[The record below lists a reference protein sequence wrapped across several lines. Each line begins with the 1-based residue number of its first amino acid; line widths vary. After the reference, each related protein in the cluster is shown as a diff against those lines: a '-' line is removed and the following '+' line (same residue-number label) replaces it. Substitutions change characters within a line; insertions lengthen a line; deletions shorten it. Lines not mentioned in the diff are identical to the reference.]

1 MKIRNVVIPSFVIPS
16 AAGLG
21 CALALWSA
29 ADTRLI
35 CSFENAAELQNVK
48 TTNARI
54 TRIQQH
60 ATDGRYAAQVDF
72 EAADPAKIEITPA
85 PDFRPFASMALDV
98 ANPSQQPLSFAMEV
112 EDAGGAKTAAHT
124 ALPLAAGDS
133 ASFAL
138 TLNSPPPLQMGM
150 RGEPSLPGFRL
161 LAEDHHPVDTAHIAV
176 IRIHLYQPGINKS
189 GNARS
194 MILDNIRLMPGL
206 SYDKIVDAFGQSARD
221 EWPGKLTR
229 ASQFQSRR
237 SEEETELKLRPTLAD
252 RDEYGAWSSGPKL
265 EATGF
270 FRAAKYQ
277 GKWWLVAPNGRLFF
291 STGLDCVTAGEGGTI
306 VEGRENMFQWLPSAD
321 DPLAA
326 FYSTSSTTTPVGLR
340 DIKFYS
346 GKEFNFYAANL
357 QRKYG
362 DDWKQKWQQSAL
374 ARLCAWGV
382 NTIAN
387 WSDPAFYGNGRVAYT
402 VTLGIRGGVG
412 EVSSGSD
419 YWGRMRDVFDPRFA
433 QAVDDS
439 VKAMAQARRD
449 DPWCVGYFVDNELA
463 WGNMRSDRGRYG
475 LALGAL
481 SQGADV
487 AAKRAFVEQAKARY
501 SSIEGLNEAWGS
513 HLASWE
519 DFLAKP
525 YQPEGEWKPALK
537 EDLARFMT
545 EFATRYFRTI
555 RDALKKYDPHHL
567 YLGSRFSGYTRE
579 EVLVAAEYTDV
590 ISFNIYRARVNPADW
605 TVLDGID
612 KPVVIGEFHMGALDR
627 GMYHP
632 GLVSTPN
639 QAARA
644 AMYQDYVRSVAD
656 HPLFVGCHFFKFN
669 DEPLTGR
676 PRDGENYN
684 IGFTTVTDSV
694 YTELVAAAKAVHS
707 EVYTR
712 HARARMSG
720 AGN

>member
-1 MKIRNVVIPSFVIPS
+1 MRILSVTISTL
-16 AAGLG
+16 AA
-21 CALALWSA
+21 CSLALG
-29 ADTRLI
+29 ADTRLLT
-35 CSFENAAELQNVK
+35 SFETPADLQRIK
-48 TTNARI
+48 TSDSHV
-54 TRIQQH
+54 TRVGLH
-60 ATDGRYAAQVDF
+60 ATEGRYAARIDF
-72 EAADPAKIEITPA
+72 DAADRPQIELRPEAA
-85 PDFRPFASMALDV
+85 DFRPFSSVALDV
-98 ANPSQQPLSFAMEV
+98 ANPSEEPLSFSVEV
-112 EDAGGAKTAAHT
+112 EDASGAKTVARS
-124 ALPLAAGDS
+124 ALALAAGAA
-133 ASFAL
+133 ASYAL
-138 TLNSPPPLQMGM
+138 PLNSPPPLQMGM
-150 RGEPSLPGFRL
+150 RGEAAVPGYRL
-161 LAEDHHPVDTAHIAV
+161 LAEDHHPVDIAHIAA
-176 IRIHLYQPGINKS
+176 IRIYLNKPGKP
-189 GNARS
+189 RS
-194 MILDNIRLMPGL
+194 LILDNVRLIPGI
-206 SYDKIVDAFGQSARD
+206 SYDQIVDAYGQSAKE

-229 ASQFQSRR
+229 LSQFQSRR
-237 SEEETELKLRPTLAD
+237 AEEEAELKVRPTLAD
-252 RDEYGAWSSGPKL
+252 RDEYGAWASGPKL

-270 FRAAKYQ
+270 FRAAKHE

-291 STGLDCVTAGEGGTI
+291 SIGLDCVTTREGGTV
-306 VEGRENMFQWLPSAD
+306 VEGREQMFQWLPPQG

-326 FYSTSSTTTPVGLR
+326 FFETNGSNTPVGLR

-346 GKEFNFYAANL
+346 GKTFNFYQANL

-362 DDWKQKWQQSAL
+362 DDWKQKWQATAL
-374 ARLCAWGV
+374 ARLRAWGV

-387 WSDPAFYGNGRVAYT
+387 WSDPALYGNGRVAYT
-402 VTLGIRGGVG
+402 VTLGIRGSVG

-419 YWGRMRDVFDPRFA
+419 YWGHMRDVFDPRFP

-449 DPWCVGYFVDNELA
+449 DPWCIGYFVDNELA
-463 WGNMRSDRGRYG
+463 WGNMRNDRGRYG

-481 SQGADV
+481 AQAANS
-487 AAKRAFVEQAKARY
+487 AAKLALVQQLKTRY
-501 SSIEGLNEAWGS
+501 STIDRLNEAWGS

-519 DFLAKP
+519 DFAAKP

-537 EDLARFMT
+537 EDLAAFMT
-545 EFATRYFRTI
+545 EYATRYFRTI

-579 EVLVAAEYTDV
+579 EVLAAAQYTDV

-612 KPVVIGEFHMGALDR
+612 RPVVIGEFHMGALDR
-627 GMYHP
+627 GMFHP
-632 GLVSTPN
+632 GLVSTPD

-684 IGFTTVTDSV
+684 IGFTTVTDDV
-694 YTELVAAAKAVHS
+694 YPEMVAAAKAVHT

-712 HARARMSG
+712 HARATG
-720 AGN
+720 AAN

>member
-1 MKIRNVVIPSFVIPS
+1 MKIGNVVIP
-16 AAGLG
+16 ALAGLLSS
-21 CALALWSA
+21 LALLSA
-29 ADTRLI
+29 ADTRLVW
-35 CSFENAAELQNVK
+35 SFENPAEIQKIK
-48 TTNARI
+48 TTNSRV
-54 TRIQQH
+54 TRVQQH
-60 ATDGRYAAQVDF
+60 ATDGRYAAQLDF
-72 EAADPAKIEITPA
+72 EAADQPKIELSPDA
-85 PDFRPFASMALDV
+85 KDFRPFASLALDV
-98 ANPSQQPLSFAMEV
+98 ANPSQEPLSFVMEL
-112 EDAGGAKTAAHT
+112 EDASGAKTVAHT
-124 ALPLAAGDS
+124 ALPLGAGEA
-133 ASFAL
+133 ASFVL

-150 RGEPSLPGFRL
+150 RGEAAIPGLRL
-161 LAEDHHPVDTAHIAV
+161 LAEDHHAVDTAHIAV
-176 IRIHLYQPGINKS
+176 VRIYLNKPGI
-189 GNARS
+189 ART
-194 MILDNIRLMPGL
+194 MVLDNIRLLPGL
-206 SYDKIVDAFGQSARD
+206 SYDQIVDAYGQSAKE
-221 EWPGKLTR
+221 EWTGKLTHL
-229 ASQFQSRR
+229 SQFQSRR
-237 SEEETELKLRPTLAD
+237 SEEEAELKLRPTLAD
-252 RDEYGAWSSGPKL
+252 RDEFGAWASGPKL

-270 FRAAKYQ
+270 FHTAKYQ

-291 STGLDCVTAGEGGTI
+291 SIGLDCVTTREGGTV
-306 VEGRENMFQWLPSAD
+306 VEGRENMFQWLPSAN

-326 FYSTSSTTTPVGLR
+326 FFDTSRTTAPVGLR
-340 DIKFYS
+340 DIKLNS

-362 DDWKQKWQQSAL
+362 DDWKQKWQETAL
-374 ARLCAWGV
+374 ARLRAWGV

-387 WSDPAFYGNGRVAYT
+387 WSDPALYGNGRVAYT

-419 YWGRMRDVFDPRFA
+419 YWGRMRDVFDPRFP

-449 DPWCVGYFVDNELA
+449 DPWCIGYFVDNELA
-463 WGNMRSDRGRYG
+463 WGNMRNDRGRYG

-487 AAKRAFVEQAKARY
+487 AAKRAFVDQAKARY
-501 SSIEGLNEAWGS
+501 GSIEKLNEAWGS
-513 HLASWE
+513 RLSSWE
-519 DFLAKP
+519 EFLAKP
-525 YQPEGEWKPALK
+525 YQPEGEWKPGLK

-590 ISFNIYRARVNPADW
+590 ISFNIYRARVNPAEL
-605 TVLDGID
+605 TVLEGID

-627 GMYHP
+627 GMFHP

-694 YTELVAAAKAVHS
+694 YPELVTAAKAVHS
-707 EVYTR
+707 EVYAR
-712 HARARMSG
+712 HASARANGG